1 MGNKLEEHIIQLK
14 EQQMYKIEGTTIT
27 LTRGDSFYSE
37 IKIKTAAG
45 AAYTPQAGESVRFAL
60 KRFYTDT
67 EPLILK
73 TIPTDTLLLYLAPE
87 ETKALA
93 VGEYVYDVELTRAN
107 GDVDTFIHE
116 AKFIVSYEV
125 H

>member
-60 KRFYTDT
+60 KRFYTDA

-73 TIPTDTLLLYLAPE
+73 TIPTDTMLLYLAPE

-107 GDVDTFIHE
+107 GDVDTFISE
-116 AKFIVSYEV
+116 AKFIVTNEV

>member
-1 MGNKLEEHIIQLK
+1 
-14 EQQMYKIEGTTIT
+14 MYKIEGTTIT
-27 LTRGDSFYSE
+27 LTRGDSFYCE

-45 AAYTPQAGESVRFAL
+45 TDYTPQQGDSVRFAL
-60 KRFYTDT
+60 KRFYTDA

-73 TIPTDTLLLYLAPE
+73 TIPTDTLLLYLTPE

-93 VGEYVYDVELTRAN
+93 VGEYVYDVELTKAN

-116 AKFIVSYEV
+116 AKFVVAYEV